1 MGKGWMMVVII
12 ELRKWKEMW
21 VMLRMILWYR
31 GWVSCRL
38 INMLVR
44 VGVNKNIS
52 WMSSMATLW

>member
-31 GWVSCRL
+31 GW
-38 INMLVR
+38 
-44 VGVNKNIS
+44 
-52 WMSSMATLW
+52 